1 MKKKFR
7 RMLNQK
13 KYVFLQI
20 QSPCPMNKKIVLF
33 TALLLAVGFSAQA
46 QHFPADIEE
55 EHLKGP
61 VKSVLTTV
69 RTPQGRIVGHPV
81 RNNYNHAGYFTQ
93 NTYYDTLGNPVII
106 VSYTYDKKNRLV
118 KDVRTHEPF
127 SELLSQTTYSYD
139 KKNHAIIADMFGI
152 ADSLEERSVYQFDK
166 KNVLR
171 TMKNFDIEGKEQ
183 ASTVY
188 EYNDFGY
195 VSFITYTEGENSIY
209 KGGEKF
215 RYDTDGI
222 LAERCSYYLTT
233 LRQAF
238 LYTYYYDEHG
248 NWTQAYVYHV
258 TPSEGYLYQVITRQI
273 SYFE

>member
-1 MKKKFR
+1 
-7 RMLNQK
+7 
-13 KYVFLQI
+13 
-20 QSPCPMNKKIVLF
+20 MNKKIVLF